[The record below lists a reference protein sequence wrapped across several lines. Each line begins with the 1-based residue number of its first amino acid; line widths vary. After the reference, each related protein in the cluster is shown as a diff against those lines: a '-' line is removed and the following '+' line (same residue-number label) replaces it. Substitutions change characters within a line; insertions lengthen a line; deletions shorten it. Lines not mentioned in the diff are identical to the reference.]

1 MKNTKYVLS
10 LVFVLFI
17 LLIGLSVASAT
28 SNATSTTKKVDVK
41 KTSPSINKDVISNTK
56 KIDNTKLN
64 KKETN
69 SNKNNQMTKKDSSKS
84 ITVSNY
90 KQLAKAVE
98 ESKALDGSSYTIN
111 LKKGTYTDTGK
122 ITWGYYTRKS
132 GKVSSLT
139 INGNGATING
149 NSKQFLIV
157 NPQYTLT
164 VNDLTIKNTKTPAGA
179 SGAEN
184 AASGVNGLQ
193 YSTVNI
199 NNCKFINNV
208 GAEKGGAVVVRG
220 TGNIKNSE
228 FTSNTAKWG
237 SAIYTR
243 ADVGSVKLTVSNSKF
258 QSHKVANNLNGNTNE
273 KMALIYLCGK
283 GTATLKNNQFINNN
297 GRPIHAYRVNVNIIG
312 NEFKG
317 NKIIDTRGGNIVDSR
332 VVRGG
337 LIDSYESTTNV
348 EGNKF
353 YSSNVLQTGSSSGV
367 NGGVL
372 YHEIGKL
379 TVSDNVFENVA
390 SAVSIKQNGGAVFVR
405 NATATISYN
414 TFKNTFTGNRVCG
427 GAVYTNEPTA
437 TVTLDENIFTN
448 VVKSPNSR
456 GGAVLSDGGRLILS
470 GNTFASKVSGGNNA
484 FNSYVV
490 WSFTGS
496 KIIPGKTTII
506 NKVATKLSL
515 KSVVGYPGEKVT
527 FTATAKKNNNAL
539 MSGGKVQFYLKDSLI
554 GTKAVSKGV
563 AKLTYVIPKTLK
575 GKSTVLAKYIP
586 AGNYKR
592 SESKGT
598 LTVNKKSVSLSLKTK
613 NTTYTKSKF
622 MKIDGTIKSSGKKV
636 KEGKV
641 ALSVNGK
648 KIKTLTI
655 KKGIIS
661 TLYKMPTKTPIK
673 TYKVT
678 ANYLGTNLYKTAKK
692 TTKIKM

>member
-1 MKNTKYVLS
+1 MNNTKYVLS

-17 LLIGLSVASAT
+17 LIIGLSVASA
-28 SNATSTTKKVDVK
+28 ATNTTPSTKKVDVK
-41 KTSPSINKDVISNTK
+41 KVNPSTISKEVVSSTK
-56 KIDNTKLN
+56 KIDNTKIN
-64 KKETN
+64 KKETE
-69 SNKNNQMTKKDSSKS
+69 SNKGDQNTKKDSS

-90 KQLAKAVE
+90 KQFAKAVDE
-98 ESKALDGSSYTIN
+98 AKTLDGSSYTIN
-111 LKKGTYTDTGK
+111 LKKGTYQSTGK
-122 ITWGYYTRKS
+122 IIWGYYTRKS
-132 GKVSSLT
+132 GKISSLT

-157 NPQYTLT
+157 NPKYTLT
-164 VNDLTIKNTKTPAGA
+164 VNDLTIKNTKAPKGA
-179 SGAEN
+179 TGAEN
-184 AASGVNGLQ
+184 GASGVNALQ
-193 YSTVNI
+193 YSTINI
-199 NNCKFINNV
+199 NNCKFINNI

-258 QSHKVANNLNGNTNE
+258 QSHKVANSLNGNTHE

-283 GTATLKNNQFINNN
+283 GTATIKDNQFINNN
-297 GRPIHAYRVNVNIIG
+297 GRPIHVFSINANIIG

-317 NKIIDTRGGNIVDSR
+317 NKIIDTRGGGLVDSR

-337 LIDSYESTTNV
+337 LIDSYESTTNI

-379 TVSDNVFENVA
+379 TVSDNIFENVA
-390 SAVSIKQNGGAVFVR
+390 SAVSIKQNGGSIFVR
-405 NATATISYN
+405 NAPATISYN
-414 TFKNTFTGNRVCG
+414 SFKNTFTGNNICG
-427 GAVYTNEPTA
+427 GAVYTNEPTS
-437 TVTLDENIFTN
+437 TVTLDENVFTN
-448 VVKSPNSR
+448 VVRASKSK

-484 FNSYVV
+484 YNSYVV
-490 WSFTGS
+490 WSFSAS
-496 KIIPGKTTII
+496 KPISGKTTII

-515 KSVVGYPGEKVT
+515 KSVNGYPGEKVT
-527 FTATAKKNNNAL
+527 FTATARNNKNAL

-554 GTKAVSKGV
+554 GTKAVAKGV
-563 AKLTYVIPKTLK
+563 AKLTYSIPKTLL
-575 GKSTVLAKYIP
+575 GKNTVLAKYIP

-592 SESKGT
+592 SEAKGT
-598 LTVNKKSVSLSLKTK
+598 LAVNKKSVSLSIKTK
-613 NTTYTKSKF
+613 NSTYTKNKF
-622 MKIDGTIKSSGKKV
+622 MKIDVTIKSSSKKV

-641 ALSVNGK
+641 AVSINGK
-648 KIKTLTI
+648 KIKTITV
-655 KKGIIS
+655 KTGSVSK
-661 TLYKMPTKTPIK
+661 LYKIATKTPIK
-673 TYKVT
+673 TYKIT